1 MNIFELVRTALESL
15 WSNKMR
21 SVLTMLG
28 VIIGVASVVA
38 LLAIGGGVSDSISN
52 QIQGIGSN
60 LLTISPDQKVQGARL
75 TTDDVAA
82 LSDKSAVS
90 GVKRIVPVVSGNLN
104 VAAGANNKTVNV
116 NGTTPEYFGLKGIR
130 AGSGEVFKQADLE
143 ARNRVVVLGFSLNE
157 RLFPTG
163 NGVGQNV
170 LIGSVTFKVIG
181 VAEKVGGA
189 GPSGNT
195 DETAYVPMTVA
206 SEKLFVNRSGG
217 VKSVSQINL
226 EMVDSKQGTTVSS
239 AVEKVMRK
247 QHNLLVGQDNDF
259 QIFDQAQIADTLNT
273 ITTLLTVFL
282 GIIGGISLLV
292 GGIGIM
298 NIMLVS
304 VTERTREI
312 GVRKAIGARDSSIRM
327 QFLIEALT
335 VTGIAGVIGI
345 GAGVGIAALVS
356 ATGLLQA
363 SVQTS
368 TILVAFGVSVAV
380 GVVFGLYPAWRA
392 SLLEPVEA
400 LRYE

>member
-1 MNIFELVRTALESL
+1 MNIIELVRTALESL

-21 SVLTMLG
+21 SLLTMLG

-38 LLAIGGGVSDSISN
+38 LLAIGGGVSDSISD

-60 LLTISPDQKVQGARL
+60 LLTISPDQKVANARL

-82 LSDKSAVS
+82 LSDKAAVP
-90 GVKRIVPVVSGNLN
+90 GVKRIVPVVNGNLN
-104 VAAGANNKTVNV
+104 VAAGANNKTVSV
-116 NGTTPEYFGLKGIR
+116 SGTTPEFFSMKNIKT
-130 AGSGEVFKQADLE
+130 ASGELFKQADVE
-143 ARNRVVVLGFSLNE
+143 TRNRVVVLGSSLYG
-157 RLFPTG
+157 RLFPSG
-163 NGVGQNV
+163 NGIGQNV
-170 LIGSVTFKVIG
+170 LIGSVTFKVVG

-189 GPSGNT
+189 GPGGNT

-206 SEKLFVNRSGG
+206 SEKLFVNRAGG
-217 VKSVSQINL
+217 VKSVSQINV
-226 EMVDSKQGTTVSS
+226 EMVDSNQGTSVSG
-239 AVEKVMRK
+239 AVEKALRK
-247 QHNLLVGQDNDF
+247 QHNLLVGQENDF
-259 QIFDQAQIADTLNT
+259 QVFDQAQIAGTLNT
-273 ITTLLTVFL
+273 ITTLLTAFL

-312 GVRKAIGARDSSIRM
+312 GVRKAIGARDGSIRM

-380 GVVFGLYPAWRA
+380 GVIFGLYPAWRA